1 MGHWRKQMISILI
14 TNKCNMSCKYC
25 YLGDKTVCDDQPKRV
40 IDINFAKRAIKDYFG
55 EQARP
60 AVRFF
65 ADGEPTLEMDIIK
78 ELYRYSENLTNN
90 VSYFELQSNGL
101 FSKSDAEWIRDH
113 MDIVFIS
120 CDGMPS
126 IHDYQRTSRNG
137 TPTSLILEDN
147 LRIMVQSNNCQVGIR
162 STITKYNVYKQ
173 KEMIDYFYNLGVKI
187 LFSDKVFAPIGG
199 SAEEFNVD
207 YKTFVDEFVEAR
219 QYAIDK
225 YKGEFFYGS
234 MYSANFDEEVIY
246 ACRSCLPT
254 PHVTPDGYISCCDMC
269 VTAEDTSMKE
279 LIYGVYDKNLD
290 TIFYDEKAIEHIRS
304 RKAANIPECRNCE
317 VRNYC
322 AGACLGEA
330 LNETGNFY
338 GVKKESCDAIKYL
351 WKKLGSKPIKNQF
364 LHP

>member
-1 MGHWRKQMISILI
+1 MGHWRKQMISILV
-14 TNKCNMSCKYC
+14 TNRCNMACKYC
-25 YLGDKTVCDDQPKRV
+25 YLGDKNIRDEKPKRV
-40 IDINFAKRAIKDYFG
+40 IDINFAKRAIKDYFSS
-55 EQARP
+55 QPRP

-65 ADGEPTLEMDIIK
+65 ADGEPTQEMGIIK
-78 ELYRYSENLTNN
+78 ELYAYSEGLTNN

-101 FSKSDAEWIRDH
+101 FSRENAMWIRDH
-113 MDIVFIS
+113 IDIVFIS
-120 CDGMPS
+120 CDGMP
-126 IHDYQRTSRNG
+126 DVNDFQRVSKSGAPVSATVEENM
-137 TPTSLILEDN
+137 
-147 LRIMVQSNNCQVGIR
+147 RIMAENPKCQVGAR
-162 STITKYNVYKQ
+162 ATITRYNVCKQ
-173 KEMIDYFYNLGVKI
+173 KEMIDYFHSIGVKI

-199 SAEEFNVD
+199 SAEDFNID

-225 YKGEFFYGS
+225 YGDDFFYGT

-254 PHVTPDGYISCCDMC
+254 PHITPDGYVTCCDMC
-269 VTAEDTSMKE
+269 VTADDVSMKE

-290 TIFYDEKAIEHIRS
+290 TIFYDTKAIERIRS
-304 RKAANIPECRNCE
+304 RKAENIPECRNCE

-330 LNETGNFY
+330 LNETGSIY
-338 GVKKESCDAIKYL
+338 GVKTESCDAIRYL
-351 WKKLGSKPIKNQF
+351 WEKLGKKPIKNRF